1 MAMRAI
7 NRGKLNSEEL
17 TEGLT
22 EISIAEKT
30 AQKPIPEKLEF
41 SI

>member
-7 NRGKLNSEEL
+7 NRGKLNNEKL

-22 EISIAEKT
+22 EISIAKKT
-30 AQKPIPEKLEF
+30 AQKQIPEKLEF